1 MKTALLIIDVQ
12 NDYFP
17 NGNCELFQSE
27 LALKEV
33 KRLQNF
39 FRKKELPVYFIQHI
53 SDKQASFFVPDSFG
67 AEIHNEISPMDGEKV
82 FIKNRPSSFSNK
94 DLQLELVSN
103 HIEKLVVCGMMTHMC
118 VDTTVRAAKNFGYH
132 VTLISDACTTKSL
145 DWKGETIPANV
156 VQSVYMASLENA
168 FADIMTSKE
177 FVEA

>member
-94 DLQLELVSN
+94 DLQLELIRN
-103 HIEKLVVCGMMTHMC
+103 HIEKLVICGMMTHMC
-118 VDTTVRAAKNFGYH
+118 IDTTVRAAKENSRVLG
-132 VTLISDACTTKSL
+132 ISS
-145 DWKGETIPANV
+145 
-156 VQSVYMASLENA
+156 
-168 FADIMTSKE
+168 AD
-177 FVEA
+177 FD